1 MSLPVH
7 TVEDMSVP
15 VHTGE
20 DMSLLVHTVE
30 DMSLPV
36 HTVEDMSL
44 PVHTVED
51 MSVPVH
57 TMEDMSVPVHTV
69 ENMAEEPRISSLKPE
84 TLTKETRDFL
94 KEVTAELQECVP
106 AVVLIQELESC
117 ISTDIKDQI
126 ELEYEIKGNEAAV
139 NSLLHHLAS
148 SEHWQLRLAEALLSS
163 SINLPD
169 LAEKVKR
176 SQEDLVSKN
185 YHFSNEYSCGKN
197 NNNYYK
203 NTYKSLQNEVSRQWS
218 IPDESKWES
227 ILPNLLGPLKRLD
240 QEYPESWRLLALHL
254 GYSLEEVSQLEDISL
269 KTDSGSSLV
278 NLIYNWLTHTKSDI
292 DTLLIAL
299 GKMQDAQEVLNNTHV
314 SEHMPYSVPFVEGNN
329 MEPLVGDGQKL
340 NSAPGLLPNSKFQ
353 NIQHEAGKDSA
364 LDAKHTLDSNKTI
377 NTASLDAD
385 NNNDLEEHR
394 FMSNAVFLDT
404 DAKNVSHY
412 NDAASNHSSSGGDSD
427 SKYEQKPEAVSEELF
442 GEDLSQV
449 SKDTEY
455 ESKILQRNEATL
467 NIPNFNQVPENWSVR
482 DDLQSDR
489 NLVSP
494 TLTPLLPQSS
504 VISSMVTPDYST
516 SPSYSKE
523 SLPSSSSSSSSTKQE
538 TPEMSNFYSNSS
550 SSDTSLSSPFFAK
563 DSVSGS
569 KSSSSLPQTGSTS
582 PFAYSNTQKPKEAE
596 ELNETD
602 TINQNSVLL
611 ESKLSSSNDVLEDS
625 DKTITPDAE
634 NVAKTISEIPS
645 ESVKPSVE
653 TTSTPDHHI
662 EDNSDVKAEILEP
675 TVPESGFQNIASD
688 ASSDSEVNVVKTG
701 GSFELSKGDSVAAF
715 QSQMSGDTARDH
727 SEKTSPKDGFQDEI
741 SLETKTTVP
750 EETQHK
756 KVLSETSHDRE
767 TPTLVAQKIL
777 PEEASALDS
786 GFESKCEAE
795 VMDSA
800 NTVDVFEADS
810 QDILDKSLSKSEES
824 LIKDEHGSHIEK
836 SASEIVDSAIEAA
849 IQIKAEQEN
858 KEKEEPASK
867 IDFKRHFTPQN
878 ISYFVLGA
886 AILSTTLILLNKFWK

>member
-1 MSLPVH
+1 MNKH
-7 TVEDMSVP
+7 
-15 VHTGE
+15 
-20 DMSLLVHTVE
+20 
-30 DMSLPV
+30 
-36 HTVEDMSL
+36 
-44 PVHTVED
+44 
-51 MSVPVH
+51 
-57 TMEDMSVPVHTV
+57 
-69 ENMAEEPRISSLKPE
+69 PE

-94 KEVTAELQECVP
+94 KEVTAELQECVL

-126 ELEYEIKGNEAAV
+126 ELEYEIKGNKAAV
-139 NSLLHHLAS
+139 NSLLCHLAL
-148 SEHWQLRLAEALLSS
+148 SEHWQLRLTEALLSS

-185 YHFSNEYSCGKN
+185 YHFSNEYSCRKN
-197 NNNYYK
+197 NNNHNK
-203 NTYKSLQNEVSRQWS
+203 NTYKSLQKEVSRKWS

-254 GYSLEEVSQLEDISL
+254 GYSLEEVSQLEDLRL

-314 SEHMPYSVPFVEGNN
+314 SEHMPYSVPFVEGN

-340 NSAPGLLPNSKFQ
+340 NSAPGLLHNRKFQ

-364 LDAKHTLDSNKTI
+364 LDAKHTLDSSKTI
-377 NTASLDAD
+377 NAASLDAD
-385 NNNDLEEHR
+385 NNNDLQEHR
-394 FMSNAVFLDT
+394 FTSNAVFLDT
-404 DAKNVSHY
+404 DAKNISHY
-412 NDAASNHSSSGGDSD
+412 NDAVPNHSSSSGDSD
-427 SKYEQKPEAVSEELF
+427 IKYEQKPEAASEELY
-442 GEDLSQV
+442 GKDLSQV
-449 SKDTEY
+449 STDTSEY

-494 TLTPLLPQSS
+494 TLTPLLPSSS
-504 VISSMVTPDYST
+504 VIGPMVTPDYST

-538 TPEMSNFYSNSS
+538 TPEMSNFYSNTSS
-550 SSDTSLSSPFFAK
+550 SETSLSSPFFGK

-569 KSSSSLPQTGSTS
+569 KSSSSIPQTNSMS
-582 PFAYSNTQKPKEAE
+582 PFVYSNTPKPKEAQ
-596 ELNETD
+596 ELNEND

-634 NVAKTISEIPS
+634 NVAKIISEIPS
-645 ESVKPSVE
+645 ESVKPSGE
-653 TTSTPDHHI
+653 TTSTPDHHT
-662 EDNSDVKAEILEP
+662 EDSSDVRAEILEP

-688 ASSDSEVNVVKTG
+688 ASSISEVNVMKTE
-701 GSFELSKGDSVAAF
+701 GSVELSKGDSVAAF

-750 EETQHK
+750 EETQHEN
-756 KVLSETSHDRE
+756 VFSETSHDRE
-767 TPTLVAQKIL
+767 TPSSVAQKIL
-777 PEEASALDS
+777 SEEANALDS
-786 GFESKCEAE
+786 GFESKREAE
-795 VMDSA
+795 VTDSV
-800 NTVDVFEADS
+800 NTVDVSETDS
-810 QDILDKSLSKSEES
+810 QEILDKGLSKSEES
-824 LIKDEHGSHIEK
+824 LVTDKHGSHIEK

-849 IQIKAEQEN
+849 IQMKTKQEN
-858 KEKEEPASK
+858 KEKEESVSK

-886 AILSTTLILLNKFWK
+886 AIFSTTLILLNKFWK